1 MDKIFLCVTS
11 VINTLIKKYDYQYYL
26 EIGVEGGEAFSNVDC
41 LVKHGVDPYSINA
54 NFRIPSDEFFA
65 MINDEVLYDIIFVD
79 GLHLE
84 EQAQRDIENA
94 MLHLREGGVIVV
106 HDCNPPTEWHQ
117 RSYEEFQQH
126 YSQWNGTTWRGFVNL
141 RATRPDLEMCVI
153 DTDWGCGIVR
163 QDGEGQDVIDLPENY
178 SYADFE
184 AHRKEWLNLIS
195 EQEFLETWL

>member
-1 MDKIFLCVTS
+1 MFRFDI
-11 VINTLIKKYDYQYYL
+11 INTLIKKYDYQYYL

-94 MLHLREGGVIVV
+94 LLHLREGGVIVV